1 VDDLLRVTH
10 IVRQFGR
17 VGGMESYVYELSK
30 ALVDLGVDVHIVCE
44 CVHDELPGT
53 TIHRV
58 LSPEFSRPRWRAML
72 FFRDQVQR
80 YILTHGENSFGVI
93 HSHERTLNHHVTTFH
108 GPPINMGFQ
117 FRLPRWLSPRVWA
130 WADLERD
137 ELLSSRVSAVV
148 PVSRMIGD
156 LLVARYPKVAS
167 RLSLVGWPA
176 PQQKSLSSDEN
187 RAQKVPAM
195 CIGFVGREWKR
206 KGLIRAHKICRQ
218 LSKLGYDVRLLVVGA
233 HRPPRFLL
241 RDPIVE
247 IIEWSNDLPYWRMDA
262 LLHPASIEPYGMVI
276 AEARAAGVPV
286 VCSDVTGAKDHG
298 FSGISVVPVNAPLS
312 AWCEAIVERMSHQ
325 SDAEVLQTWPRLA
338 ENMTNNVYIPIW
350 NRQFSHASTV

>member
-1 VDDLLRVTH
+1 VYELLRVTH

-17 VGGMESYVYELSK
+17 SGGMECYVYELAK
-30 ALVDLGVDVHIVCE
+30 ALVILGVDVHIICE
-44 CVHDELPGT
+44 SVHDELPGT

-58 LSPEFSRPRWRAML
+58 LSPEFSRPRWRAMM

-80 YILTHGENSFGVI
+80 YIRTHGANSFGII
-93 HSHERTLNHHVTTFH
+93 HSHERALNHHVTTFH

-117 FRLPRWLSPRVWA
+117 RRLPRWLAPRVWA
-130 WADLERD
+130 WADFERD
-137 ELLSSRVSAVV
+137 ELLGSRVAAVV

-176 PQQKSLSSDEN
+176 PQQKPLSPDEN

-206 KGLIRAHKICRQ
+206 KGLIRAHKICRY
-218 LSKLGYDVRLLVVGA
+218 LSQLGYDVRLLVVGA
-233 HRPPRFLL
+233 HRPPSSLL

-247 IIEWSNDLPYWRMDA
+247 IIEWSNDVPYWRMDA
-262 LLHPASIEPYGMVI
+262 LLHPASLEPYGMVI

-286 VCSDVTGAKDHG
+286 ICSDATGAKDHG
-298 FSGISVVPVNAPLS
+298 FSELSVVSVDAPLS
-312 AWCEAIVERMSHQ
+312 AWCDAIVECLSHE
-325 SDAEVLQTWPRLA
+325 SEVEVLQTWFRLA
-338 ENMTNNVYIPIW
+338 KEMKDHIYSPIW
-350 NRQFSHASTV
+350 NRNFSDSRLV